1 MTLLPAAAMQISTGN
16 GMLDMV
22 MCLLVPLILR
32 SLVPWINDFVLGLL
46 QRTPTPKHTF
56 SRTIEFTR
64 NGSYWW

>member
-1 MTLLPAAAMQISTGN
+1 
-16 GMLDMV
+16 MLDTV

-32 SLVPWINDFVLGLL
+32 SLVPWVNDFVLGLL